1 MAETKSEEIAQEE
14 VEQMGQ
20 GALPE
25 EVESL

>member
-1 MAETKSEEIAQEE
+1 MADNQPEEIAQEE
-14 VEQMGQ
+14 LDHMGQ